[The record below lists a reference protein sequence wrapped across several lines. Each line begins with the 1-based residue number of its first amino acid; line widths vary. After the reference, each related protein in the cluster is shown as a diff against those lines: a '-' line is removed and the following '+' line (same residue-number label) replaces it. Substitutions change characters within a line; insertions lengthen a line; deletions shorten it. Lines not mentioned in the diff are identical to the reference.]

1 MGTRKRYTPEEKVSI
16 LREVLED
23 GKSMS
28 SVAAEHGVHPNMVLN
43 WKKQLFEGATGTFTV
58 KRPEVSEQAAERRA
72 KELEG
77 ELACKD
83 NVIAELAQE
92 VLQLKKK
99 TAGRKWGSER

>member
-1 MGTRKRYTPEEKVSI
+1 MGKRKRYTPEEKVSI

-28 SVAAEHGVHPNMVLN
+28 GVATEHSVHPNMLLN
-43 WKKQLFEGATGTFTV
+43 WRKQLFEGATETFSV
-58 KRPEVSEQAAERRA
+58 KRPDVSEKAAERRT
-72 KELEG
+72 KELEE
-77 ELACKD
+77 ELVRKD

>member
-1 MGTRKRYTPEEKVSI
+1 MGKRKRYTPEEKVSI

-23 GKSMS
+23 GKTMS
-28 SVAAEHGVHPNMVLN
+28 SVAGEHSVHPNMLLN
-43 WKKQLFEGATGTFTV
+43 WRKQLFEGACETFVV
-58 KRPEVSEQAAERRA
+58 KRPEVSEKAAERRA
-72 KELEG
+72 KELEE
-77 ELACKD
+77 ELARKD

>member
-28 SVAAEHGVHPNMVLN
+28 SVAGEHGVHPNMLLN
-43 WKKQLFEGATGTFTV
+43 WKKQLFEGAAGMFVV
-58 KRPEVSEQAAERRA
+58 KRPDVSEQAAERRA
-72 KELEG
+72 RELEE
-77 ELACKD
+77 ELARKD
-83 NVIAELAQE
+83 SVIAELAQE

-99 TAGRKWGSER
+99 TAGQKWGSGR